1 MSKSQAG
8 RPTPRPRTGFS
19 LVELLVVV
27 LIIALLIGILI
38 PTLGAVRERAQRAK
52 DTTQLR
58 NIVQGLEVWAGNH
71 DGDYPLPS
79 RLDRDDATVATSEAY
94 QKDNSGN
101 ILSVMIWN
109 DIIPPEA
116 LVNPAESS
124 VRIGVDEGY
133 QFETPE
139 KAVDPSRAVFDPGF
153 AGVPLESGTATGTGG
168 RRLGEGGEIVGGTS
182 YATVIPFGPRQGQWR
197 SSGGKARP
205 VVADRGPEYMGVA
218 GNWSLRSGATGTGS
232 NTLRIFGLSGRW
244 RGNVAWT
251 DGRVEFFTRPD
262 PSPQMTRT
270 FPNAAGGGAGLSD
283 NIFVNENDDN
293 GFLSM
298 EQNPGQNDNTFLRP
312 FSDVQAGGP
321 SRRDARVTTFID

>member
-27 LIIALLIGILI
+27 LIIALLIGILL
-38 PTLGAVRERAQRAK
+38 PALGAVRERAQRAK

-79 RLDRDDATVATSEAY
+79 ALDRDNTTVATSESY

-101 ILSVMIWN
+101 IWSVMIWN
-109 DIIPPEA
+109 GVVPTEA
-116 LVNPAESS
+116 LVNPAE
-124 VRIGVDEGY
+124 VNANIGQDEGY

-153 AGVPLESGTATGTGG
+153 AGVPLESGTGTGTGG
-168 RRLGEGGEIVGGTS
+168 RRLGAGGDVVGGTS
-182 YATVIPFGPRQGQWR
+182 YASIIPFGPRQGQWR
-197 SSGGKARP
+197 ATSDKARP
-205 VVADRGPEYMGVA
+205 LVADRGPEYMGVA
-218 GNWSLRSGATGTGS
+218 GNWSLRTGATGTNS
-232 NTLRIFGLSGRW
+232 NTLRIFGLSNRW

-251 DGRVEFFTRPD
+251 DGRVDFFTRPD

-270 FPNAAGGGAGLSD
+270 FPGASGTGLTD

-298 EQNPGQNDNTFLRP
+298 EQNPGQNDNTLLRP
-312 FSDVQAGGP
+312 FSDVQAGGS